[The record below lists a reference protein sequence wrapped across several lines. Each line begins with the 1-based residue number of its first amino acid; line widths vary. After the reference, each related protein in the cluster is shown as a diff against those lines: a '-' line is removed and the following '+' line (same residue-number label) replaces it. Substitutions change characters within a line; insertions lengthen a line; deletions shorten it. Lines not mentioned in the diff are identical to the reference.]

1 MSVSDQPQKTREPD
15 SQPRPET
22 RGRTIR
28 DGLVGGTV
36 AAVLSFLP
44 LSEVLGGGIAG
55 YLNRGT
61 GRNEVVV
68 GAIAGLVAFL
78 PYLLV
83 GLYLAVSP
91 GIVLPGPDLGLS
103 RAFTIA
109 GTASVAFVYVMGLSA
124 LGSLLG
130 STLDDSSMPSDG
142 AT

>member
-1 MSVSDQPQKTREPD
+1 MSVSDHSQKTRESD
-15 SQPRPET
+15 GQPRPET
-22 RGRTIR
+22 RWRTIR
-28 DGLVGGTV
+28 DGVVGGTV

-44 LSEVLGGGIAG
+44 LSEILGGGIAG

-61 GRNEVVV
+61 GRNGVAV

-83 GLYLAVSP
+83 GLYLVVSP
-91 GIVLPGPDLGLS
+91 GIALPGPDLGPS

-109 GTASVAFVYVMGLSA
+109 GATSVAFVYVVGLSA

-130 STLDDSSMPSDG
+130 STLYD
-142 AT
+142 

>member
-22 RGRTIR
+22 HGRLIR

-36 AAVLSFLP
+36 AVALSFLP

-61 GRNEVVV
+61 GRNGVVV
-68 GAIAGLVAFL
+68 GAIAGAVAFL

-83 GLYLAVSP
+83 GLYLAATP
-91 GIVLPGPDLGLS
+91 GIALPGPDVGLS
-103 RAFTIA
+103 REFIVA
-109 GTASVAFVYVMGLSA
+109 GAISVAFVYVVGLSA
-124 LGSLLG
+124 LGSLIG
-130 STLDDSSMPSDG
+130 STLYE
-142 AT
+142 

>member
-22 RGRTIR
+22 QGRTVR

-61 GRNEVVV
+61 GRSGVVV
-68 GAIAGLVAFL
+68 GAVAGLVAFL

-83 GLYLAVSP
+83 GLYLAVTP
-91 GIVLPGPDLGLS
+91 GIALPGPDLGLS
-103 RAFTIA
+103 RGVVIA
-109 GTASVAFVYVMGLSA
+109 GVASVAFVYVMGLSA
-124 LGSLLG
+124 LGSLIG
-130 STLDDSSMPSDG
+130 STLSD
-142 AT
+142 

>member
-1 MSVSDQPQKTREPD
+1 MSVSDHPGKSREAD
-15 SQPRPET
+15 NQPRPET
-22 RGRTIR
+22 RWRTIR

-36 AAVLSFLP
+36 AVALSFLP

-61 GRNEVVV
+61 DRNGVAV
-68 GAIAGLVAFL
+68 GMIAGVVAFL

-83 GLYLAVSP
+83 SLYLAASP

-103 RAFTIA
+103 RAFVIA
-109 GTASVAFVYVMGLSA
+109 GAASVAFVYVIGLSA

-130 STLDDSSMPSDG
+130 TTLID
-142 AT
+142 

>member
-1 MSVSDQPQKTREPD
+1 MSVSDHQRTREPD
-15 SQPRPET
+15 SHPRPET
-22 RGRTIR
+22 RWRTLR

-55 YLNRGT
+55 YLNRDT
-61 GRNEVVV
+61 GRNGVAV

-83 GLYLAVSP
+83 GLSLAASP
-91 GIVLPGPDLGLS
+91 GIALPGPDLGLS
-103 RAFTIA
+103 RAFVIA
-109 GTASVAFVYVMGLSA
+109 GAAGVAFVYVVGLSA

-130 STLDDSSMPSDG
+130 NTRSD
-142 AT
+142 

>member
-1 MSVSDQPQKTREPD
+1 MSVSDHPQKTREPD
-15 SQPRPET
+15 SQPRPDT
-22 RGRTIR
+22 RWRTIR

-61 GRNEVVV
+61 GRNGV
-68 GAIAGLVAFL
+68 GAGAVAGLVAFL

-83 GLYLAVSP
+83 GTYLVASP
-91 GIVLPGPDLGLS
+91 GIALPGPDLGLS
-103 RAFTIA
+103 RASLVA
-109 GTASVAFVYVMGLSA
+109 GAAGVAFVYVMGLSA

-130 STLDDSSMPSDG
+130 STL
-142 AT
+142 AE